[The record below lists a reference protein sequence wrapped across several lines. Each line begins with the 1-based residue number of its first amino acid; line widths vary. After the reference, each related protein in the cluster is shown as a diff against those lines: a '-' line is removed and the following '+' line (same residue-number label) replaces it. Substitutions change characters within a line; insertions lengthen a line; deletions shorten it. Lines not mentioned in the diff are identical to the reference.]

1 MADTDVKVATYCLLA
16 GDWNINCVTFL
27 PLIFA
32 FNNKTLHE
40 KQIILYCL

>member
-16 GDWNINCVTFL
+16 GDWNINCVIFL

-32 FNNKTLHE
+32 VNYKTLLV